1 MKSTCVFIYGAP
13 AVGKTSI
20 VNKLQMNSSEY
31 VSVAETDFTRD
42 FLRGF
47 ENFPHERNFYESFF
61 DLPPEEYRKQAESMS
76 KNSAGTAV
84 MRTQNGLKDIVFL
97 GAHLI
102 PSVIHQNKFDNIN
115 LKEILMVVS
124 DENEH
129 FRRLST
135 RSNNA
140 HDGADAFNLTRNWQD
155 FLISEAKKFD
165 IPILE
170 SDEFL
175 FDNIKKVLPGMF
187 DGIEPKVDKPI
198 PPIQRGR

>member
-20 VNKLQMNSSEY
+20 VNKLQMHSSEY
-31 VSVAETDFTRD
+31 VSVVETDFTRD

-47 ENFPHERNFYESFF
+47 ENFPHEQNFYESFF

-76 KNSAGTAV
+76 KNSANTAIS
-84 MRTQNGLKDIVFL
+84 RTQNGLKDVVFL

-102 PSVIHQNKFDNIN
+102 PSVIHQNNFDNIN

-129 FRRLST
+129 FKRLST
-135 RSNNA
+135 RDRNA
-140 HDGADAFNLTRNWQD
+140 HDTSNAFELTRNWQN
-155 FLISEAKKFD
+155 FLIDEA
-165 IPILE
+165 
-170 SDEFL
+170 
-175 FDNIKKVLPGMF
+175 
-187 DGIEPKVDKPI
+187 
-198 PPIQRGR
+198 